1 MKLAKFFKRQDP
13 KPSTASFAETSGD
26 ETGPVQ
32 QARTRARRRLIG
44 AVVLLAVGVVVF
56 PVLFETKPRPL
67 PADVPIEVQGR
78 RDVPAART
86 AAPAAQARP
95 ASAVLELPVEPAA
108 SVPAPLPAP
117 VPAPVASVAE
127 PAKAE
132 PVKAELTKVEAP
144 KAEPAKAEPAKADP
158 RKPEPIKV
166 EATKPEAAKADTGKA
181 DPAKAASRAADGER
195 ARALLEGKPEGP
207 GAADAR
213 PGRFVVQVGA
223 FTDAAKLR
231 EVRAQVEK
239 LGLKTYTQTVE
250 TASGART
257 RVRVGPFNTRAEAE
271 SAGTK
276 LKAAGLPGNVLVL

>member
-56 PVLFETKPRPL
+56 PLLFETKPRPL

-78 RDVPAART
+78 RDMPAARP
-86 AAPAAQARP
+86 AAPAALPRP

-108 SVPAPLPAP
+108 SVPAP

-127 PAKAE
+127 PVKAE
-132 PVKAELTKVEAP
+132 PTKVEAP
-144 KAEPAKAEPAKADP
+144 KAEPARPEPAKAEP
-158 RKPEPIKV
+158 RKAETIKA
-166 EATKPEAAKADTGKA
+166 ESTKPEAPKVDTSKP

-195 ARALLEGKPEGP
+195 ARALLEGKPEGS

>member
-56 PVLFETKPRPL
+56 PLLFETKPRPL

-78 RDVPAART
+78 RDMPAART
-86 AAPAAQARP
+86 AAPAALPRP

-108 SVPAPLPAP
+108 SVPAP

-127 PAKAE
+127 PVKAE
-132 PVKAELTKVEAP
+132 PTKVEAP
-144 KAEPAKAEPAKADP
+144 KAEPARPEPAKAEP
-158 RKPEPIKV
+158 RKAETIKA
-166 EATKPEAAKADTGKA
+166 ESTKPEAPKVDTSKP

-207 GAADAR
+207 GAAEAR

>member
-56 PVLFETKPRPL
+56 PLLFETKPRPL

-78 RDVPAART
+78 RDMPAART
-86 AAPAAQARP
+86 AAPAALPRP

-108 SVPAPLPAP
+108 SVAVPA
-117 VPAPVASVAE
+117 PAPVASA
-127 PAKAE
+127 AE
-132 PVKAELTKVEAP
+132 PVKAEPTKVEAP
-144 KAEPAKAEPAKADP
+144 KAEPARPEPAKVEP
-158 RKPEPIKV
+158 RKAETIKA
-166 EATKPEAAKADTGKA
+166 ESTKPEAPKVDTSKP

-195 ARALLEGKPEGP
+195 ARALLEGKPEGL

>member
-56 PVLFETKPRPL
+56 PLLFETKPRPL

-78 RDVPAART
+78 RDMPAART
-86 AAPAAQARP
+86 AAPAALPRP

-108 SVPAPLPAP
+108 SVPAP

-127 PAKAE
+127 PVKAE
-132 PVKAELTKVEAP
+132 PTKVEAP
-144 KAEPAKAEPAKADP
+144 KAEPARPEPAKAEP
-158 RKPEPIKV
+158 RKAETIKA
-166 EATKPEAAKADTGKA
+166 ESTKPEAPKVDTSKP

>member
-56 PVLFETKPRPL
+56 PLLFETKPRPL

-78 RDVPAART
+78 RDMPAART
-86 AAPAAQARP
+86 AAPAALPRP

-108 SVPAPLPAP
+108 SVPAP

-127 PAKAE
+127 PVKAE
-132 PVKAELTKVEAP
+132 PTKVEAP
-144 KAEPAKAEPAKADP
+144 KAEPARPEPAKAEP
-158 RKPEPIKV
+158 RKAETIKA
-166 EATKPEAAKADTGKA
+166 ESTRPEAPKVDTSKP

>member
-56 PVLFETKPRPL
+56 PLLFETKPRPL

-78 RDVPAART
+78 RDMPAARP
-86 AAPAAQARP
+86 AAPAALPRP

-108 SVPAPLPAP
+108 SVPAP

-127 PAKAE
+127 PVKAE
-132 PVKAELTKVEAP
+132 PTKVEAP
-144 KAEPAKAEPAKADP
+144 KAEPARPEPAKAEP
-158 RKPEPIKV
+158 RKAETIKA
-166 EATKPEAAKADTGKA
+166 ESTKPEAPKVDTSKP

-207 GAADAR
+207 GAAEAR

>member
-56 PVLFETKPRPL
+56 PLLFETKPRPL

-78 RDVPAART
+78 RDMPAARP
-86 AAPAAQARP
+86 AAPAALPRP

-108 SVPAPLPAP
+108 SVAVPA
-117 VPAPVASVAE
+117 PAPVASAADPV
-127 PAKAE
+127 KAE
-132 PVKAELTKVEAP
+132 PVKAEPTKVEAP
-144 KAEPAKAEPAKADP
+144 KAEPARPEPAKVEP
-158 RKPEPIKV
+158 RKAETIKA
-166 EATKPEAAKADTGKA
+166 ESTRPEAPKVDTSKP

>member
-56 PVLFETKPRPL
+56 PLLFETKPRPL

-78 RDVPAART
+78 RDMPAARP
-86 AAPAAQARP
+86 AAPAALPRP

-108 SVPAPLPAP
+108 SVPAP

-127 PAKAE
+127 PVKAE
-132 PVKAELTKVEAP
+132 PTKVEAP
-144 KAEPAKAEPAKADP
+144 KAEPARPEPAKAEP
-158 RKPEPIKV
+158 RKAETIKA
-166 EATKPEAAKADTGKA
+166 ESTKPEAPKVDTSKP